1 MKMKFDKDKC
11 LKLLKERKSLQKEGK
26 LLRDYDKAK
35 NDELI
40 SYLIMVEDQ
49 IFWESR
55 KEYIQMLDLFVSKKI
70 TLDHFFTQFCGLRGS
85 NLKSSRMWK
94 NNLEEE
100 ASGIWTQSNKIDF
113 QLNPESGEF
122 TKIISNL
129 HSWTDLYDPDITL
142 EMNLKQPELIG
153 YGISEEFLRFIIEED
168 FLPQLEKYC
177 KES

>member
-1 MKMKFDKDKC
+1 MKIKFDKDKC
-11 LKLLKERKSLQKEGK
+11 FKLLKERKSLQKEGK

-40 SYLIMVEDQ
+40 SYLILIEDQ

-55 KEYIQMLDLFVSKKI
+55 KEYIQILDLFVSKKI
-70 TLDHFFTQFCGLRGS
+70 TLDQFFKQFGGLRGS
-85 NLKSSRMWK
+85 NLKASRMWEEK
-94 NNLEEE
+94 LEEE
-100 ASGIWTQSNKIDF
+100 ACGILTQSNKIDF
-113 QLNPESGEF
+113 QLNPESNGF

-142 EMNLKQPELIG
+142 EMNLKHPELSG
-153 YGISEEFLRFIIEED
+153 YGISEELLRFTIEEN

-177 KES
+177 II

>member
-1 MKMKFDKDKC
+1 MKFDKDKC
-11 LKLLKERKSLQKEGK
+11 LKLLKERKSFQKEGK

-55 KEYIQMLDLFVSKKI
+55 KEYTQMLDLFVSKKI
-70 TLDHFFTQFCGLRGS
+70 TLDQFFTQFCGLQGS
-85 NLKSSRMWK
+85 NLKSARMWK

-100 ASGIWTQSNKIDF
+100 ACSSWTQSNKIDF
-113 QLNPESGEF
+113 QLNLESAGF

-129 HSWTDLYDPDITL
+129 HSWTDLYNPDTTL
-142 EMNLKQPELIG
+142 EMNLKQPELIA
-153 YGISEEFLRFIIEED
+153 YGISEEFLRIIIEED
-168 FLPQLEKYC
+168 FFSQLEKYC
-177 KES
+177 NKS